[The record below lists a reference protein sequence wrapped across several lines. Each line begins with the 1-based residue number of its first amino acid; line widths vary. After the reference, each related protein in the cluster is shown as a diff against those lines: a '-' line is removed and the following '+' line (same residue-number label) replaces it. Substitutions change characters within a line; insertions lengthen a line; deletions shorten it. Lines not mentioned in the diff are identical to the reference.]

1 MIGSL
6 RGRLIGRS
14 TTGELL
20 VEVQGLGYRV
30 QAGPATAAR
39 LASARSDAPFR
50 VPRAARAST
59 ASPTI
64 TRSPRPSRVLPT
76 RSPRSHQVCMGST
89 TLNPATVVTD
99 RDSSPR

>member
-39 LASARSDAPFR
+39 LGDHDAEVFVWIHHHIREDAQALYGFATDTERDPFEALLGAR
-50 VPRAARAST
+50 
-59 ASPTI
+59 
-64 TRSPRPSRVLPT
+64 
-76 RSPRSHQVCMGST
+76 
-89 TLNPATVVTD
+89 
-99 RDSSPR
+99 